1 MTGAG
6 IPQLYVVRA
15 DGEQIYGNAGSL
27 RGDAL
32 PQMLV
37 ASLKQSG
44 RAFSPP
50 ELVTLQQAVE
60 KAESSLQSDELLQA
74 AVALSEVN
82 RLGSAEALGSYAKP
96 ALRAAELYL
105 EIKDKVDS
113 RIAEAESELFASE
126 NDAPLNPLLS
136 VYEGEAI
143 YNLFPKWK
151 PEAVALTRELKKKQL
166 YADES
171 DQAEALVKA
180 RTLAA
185 SLTTRVRNRATAAY
199 TTVIRR
205 FPDTEAGGLARSELE
220 AINPDAK
227 VLSVADEMPS
237 QPRTE
242 FRTWTSAGGGF
253 QTRAKFLQQKSG
265 KVQLQKEDGTKI
277 VVNISVLSTED
288 QDYLSRQP

>member
-44 RAFSPP
+44 RAFSPA
-50 ELVTLQQAVE
+50 ELATLQHAVE
-60 KAESSLQSDELLQA
+60 KAESSLAADELLQA

-82 RLGSAEALGSYAKP
+82 KLGAPDALGSYAKP
-96 ALRAAELYL
+96 AIRSAELYT

-113 RIAEAESELFASE
+113 RIADAESDLFAGE
-126 NDAPLNPLLS
+126 NQEPLNPLLL

-151 PEAVALTRELKKKQL
+151 PEAVALTRELKKKKL

-205 FPDTEAGGLARSELE
+205 FPDSEVGVLARAELE
-220 AINPDAK
+220 SIDPDAK
-227 VLSVADEMPS
+227 VLSVVEEMSSKPAS
-237 QPRTE
+237 E
-242 FRTWTSAGGGF
+242 YRTWTAGRGDF

-277 VVNISVLSTED
+277 VVDISVLSSED